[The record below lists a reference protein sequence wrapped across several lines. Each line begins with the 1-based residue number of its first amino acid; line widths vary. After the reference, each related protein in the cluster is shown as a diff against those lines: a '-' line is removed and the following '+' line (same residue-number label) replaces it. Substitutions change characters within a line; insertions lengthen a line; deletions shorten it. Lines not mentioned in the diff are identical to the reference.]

1 MSGLANMF
9 KKDLKIILKDYK
21 VLVLLFILPLLAI
34 WIFAAGLSPILEHN
48 AFVEPFKIV
57 LVDNDGS
64 AWTGLL
70 ATQLRN
76 LEVVEKVIFADEEK
90 ARELIET
97 QEAAAAII
105 TPEDLSESIDYW
117 APQAGKVMGSNLL
130 YLQSQLVKNIAYVG
144 SETVS
149 SGLASLNVIYNIEA
163 ANGYAAEDI
172 YKEINHAFEA
182 FVNIVLNR
190 KALITEEKFH
200 NYDTNPVIFYALSL
214 LSIFIMYSSIPCM
227 KLLTDERQLGIL
239 SRLNTTPAKI
249 WITVVSKLMLSFLIS
264 AVQFFLIIILV
275 VVVGGGATVSKLG
288 AMIPVFM
295 ATSLASGAF
304 SILIAGI
311 SSSGSAADLIA
322 NLSILLMA
330 VVGGSLYPLSSLPD
344 SCRNLSILT
353 INRWSSRG
361 LLNAFYEGRSIE
373 TLESIGALI
382 LLAFIYLTAASLILS
397 FKRRRVA
404 G

>member
-1 MSGLANMF
+1 M
-9 KKDLKIILKDYK
+9 
-21 VLVLLFILPLLAI
+21 
-34 WIFAAGLSPILEHN
+34 
-48 AFVEPFKIV
+48 
-57 LVDNDGS
+57 
-64 AWTGLL
+64 
-70 ATQLRN
+70 
-76 LEVVEKVIFADEEK
+76 
-90 ARELIET
+90 
-97 QEAAAAII
+97 
-105 TPEDLSESIDYW
+105 
-117 APQAGKVMGSNLL
+117 
-130 YLQSQLVKNIAYVG
+130 
-144 SETVS
+144 
-149 SGLASLNVIYNIEA
+149 
-163 ANGYAAEDI
+163 
-172 YKEINHAFEA
+172 
-182 FVNIVLNR
+182 
-190 KALITEEKFH
+190 
-200 NYDTNPVIFYALSL
+200 
-214 LSIFIMYSSIPCM
+214 
-227 KLLTDERQLGIL
+227 
-239 SRLNTTPAKI
+239 
-249 WITVVSKLMLSFLIS
+249 IS

-288 AMIPVFM
+288 AMIPVLWLPHWHRVLFD
-295 ATSLASGAF
+295 SYS
-304 SILIAGI
+304 GI